1 MQSDKDRRP
10 KTKSRTSK
18 LFEFL
23 FLTAHRGPNYT
34 DATMSEEPG
43 KLERGLGL
51 LDATM
56 IVVGSMIG
64 SGIFI
69 TSAESSRLVG
79 SPGWLIMAWALAGVL
94 TITGALCC
102 AELAAMWPRAG
113 GQYVFLREAY
123 GPSIGFLFGWGLFLI
138 IQTGTIA
145 AVAVA
150 FANFTGVLTDVIS
163 ADEYL
168 IPQLVI
174 LKPFKVG
181 SLSFNGYALSLS
193 TQQLLAILMILFLT
207 FVNTRGLKTGKFIQN
222 TFTFT
227 KTAALLGL
235 ILIGLFLGWNSN
247 SAAYTSSW
255 WKPWENGWQPTS
267 AQLWFEP
274 TTSGLLVLGLIML
287 VGRAMVGPLFAQSA
301 WNNVTFTAGEV
312 RDPGRNLPRALLLGC
327 GLVVTLYLLANLAYV
342 VTLPLAGIQNAPQN
356 RVATAVMQAVL
367 GPRGTI
373 IMAVAIMI
381 STFGCNNG
389 LILAGARVY
398 YAMARDGLFFNSVA
412 KVNTHNVPAIALIT
426 QGLWASF
433 LVLPR
438 TVNVNPQTGAYAFG
452 NVYTQLLE
460 YIVSA
465 DLIFYAL
472 MVGAVMVM
480 RKKAPDI
487 LRPYRTFGYPIVPL
501 IYIVLAGLFIFDLA
515 YLAPATSGI
524 GYLLVF
530 TGIPVYLLWSRRTR

>member
-1 MQSDKDRRP
+1 MSDRAGD
-10 KTKSRTSK
+10 SS
-18 LFEFL
+18 
-23 FLTAHRGPNYT
+23 
-34 DATMSEEPG
+34 G
-43 KLERGLGL
+43 KLVRGLSR

-79 SPGWLIMAWALAGVL
+79 APGWLLAAWALAGVL

-123 GPSIGFLFGWGLFLI
+123 GPSIGFLFGWSLFLV

-150 FANFTGVLTDVIS
+150 FANFMGVLTDRVS
-163 ADEYL
+163 SDSYL
-168 IPQLVI
+168 IAPYAI
-174 LKPFKVG
+174 G
-181 SLSFNGYALSLS
+181 GYAISLS
-193 TQQLLAILMILFLT
+193 TQQLVAVVMILLLT
-207 FVNTRGLKTGKFIQN
+207 TVNTRGLQTGKLIQN

-235 ILIGLFLGWNSN
+235 IVIGLFLGWNDQ

-255 WKPWENGWQPTS
+255 WKPWENGWKPDV
-267 AQLWFEP
+267 AQLGFGAATQGTLVP
-274 TTSGLLVLGLIML
+274 ALVMLL
-287 VGRAMVGPLFAQSA
+287 GRAMVGPLFAQSA

-312 RDPGRNLPRALLLGC
+312 HDPGRNLPRALLWGC
-327 GLVVTLYLLANLAYV
+327 GLVVGLYLLANLAYI
-342 VTLPLAGIQNAPQN
+342 VTLPLSGIQSAPQN
-356 RVATAVMQAVL
+356 RVATAAMQAIL

-373 IMAVAIMI
+373 LMAIAIMI

-398 YAMARDGLFFNSVA
+398 YAMARDNLFFKRVGTLNSL
-412 KVNTHNVPAIALIT
+412 HVPATALIA
-426 QGLWASF
+426 QGIWAA
-433 LVLPR
+433 LLTLPR
-438 TVNVNPQTGAYAFG
+438 TVTTNPQTGAVSYG

-465 DLIFYAL
+465 DLVFYIL
-472 MVGAVMVM
+472 MVGAVIVM
-480 RKKAPDI
+480 RYKAPQ
-487 LRPYRTFGYPIVPL
+487 LERPYRTLGYPFVPI
-501 IYIVLAGLFIFDLA
+501 IYIVIAVLFVLDLA
-515 YLAPATSGI
+515 YLAPSTSGI
-524 GYLLVF
+524 GYLIVL
-530 TGIPVYLLWSRRTR
+530 TGIPIYFLWRRSAAVKH

>member
-1 MQSDKDRRP
+1 
-10 KTKSRTSK
+10 
-18 LFEFL
+18 
-23 FLTAHRGPNYT
+23 
-34 DATMSEEPG
+34 
-43 KLERGLGL
+43 
-51 LDATM
+51 M

-79 SPGWLIMAWALAGVL
+79 SPGWLLAAWALAGVL

-123 GPSIGFLFGWGLFLI
+123 GPATGFLFGWGLFLI

-150 FANFTGVLTDVIS
+150 FANFAGVLVNWIS
-163 ADEYL
+163 GDRYL
-168 IPQLVI
+168 ISPLVVI
-174 LKPFKVG
+174 KPFTLG
-181 SLSFNGYALSLS
+181 GLSFNGYAVSLS
-193 TQQLLAILMILFLT
+193 TLQLLAVVMILFLT
-207 FVNTRGLKTGKFIQN
+207 FINTRGLKTGKVIQN
-222 TFTFT
+222 AFTFT

-235 ILIGLFLGWNSN
+235 IVIGLFLGWNAA

-255 WKPWENGWQPTS
+255 WASWENGWHPTA
-267 AQLWFEP
+267 AQVWFEP
-274 TTSGLLVLGLIML
+274 AGQGLLVLALLML
-287 VGRAMVGPLFAQSA
+287 LGRAMVGPLFAQSA

-312 RDPGRNLPRALLLGC
+312 RDPGKNLPRALLIGC
-327 GLVVTLYLLANLAYV
+327 GLVVTFYLLANLAYV
-342 VTLPLAGIQNAPQN
+342 VTLPLAGIQAASQG

-367 GPRGTI
+367 GPRGEI
-373 IMAVAIMI
+373 LMALAIMV

-398 YAMARDGLFFNSVA
+398 YAMARDGLFFKRVDSVNA
-412 KVNTHNVPAIALIT
+412 HHVPAVALIA
-426 QGLWASF
+426 QGIWASL

-438 TVNVNPQTGAYAFG
+438 TVTLNSQTGEYSFG

-465 DLIFYAL
+465 DLVFYGL
-472 MVGAVMVM
+472 MVGAVIVM
-480 RKKAPDI
+480 RRKAPEI
-487 LRPYRTFGYPIVPL
+487 ERPYRTFGYPVVPIV
-501 IYIVLAGLFIFDLA
+501 YIVLAGLFIIDLA
-515 YLAPATSGI
+515 ILAPSTSGI
-524 GYLLVF
+524 GYVLVA
-530 TGIPVYLLWSRRTR
+530 TGIPVYLLWRTRIKKTI